1 MTQSDLNRGYG
12 PAALVTGASNGIG
25 RAFAHALAAQGF
37 DLVLVARSA
46 EVLTALATDLTG
58 RYGVA
63 VTVLPCDLGQP
74 GAVADI
80 LTLTAGHQ
88 IGLLV
93 AAAGFGS
100 AGAFLSRP
108 IGDEVNM
115 VDVNCR
121 SVVELTHGIAQRL
134 VAQKRGGMV
143 LFGSLLGFQGAP
155 YSATYAATKNFIQAF
170 AEGLAVELGPQG
182 VNVLAVAPGPV
193 DTGFGTRAQMR
204 LSQTETPDTVAQ
216 VALATLGR
224 RTTIRPGALAKF
236 LGLSLALL
244 PRWARV
250 RVLGRLMQDMAKP

>member
-1 MTQSDLNRGYG
+1 MTRSDLNRSYG
-12 PAALVTGASNGIG
+12 PVALVTGASNGIG
-25 RAFAHALAAQGF
+25 RAFAEALAAQGF

-46 EVLTALATDLTG
+46 QILTSLAADLTA
-58 RYGVA
+58 RHGVA
-63 VTVLPCDLGQP
+63 VTVLPCDLGQL
-74 GAVADI
+74 GTVADI
-80 LTLTAGHQ
+80 LTQTADHQ

-108 IGDEVNM
+108 VGDAVNM

-121 SVVELTHGIAQRL
+121 SVVELTYGIGQRL
-134 VAQKRGGMV
+134 VAQKRGGIV

-155 YSATYAATKNFIQAF
+155 YSATYAATKNFVQAF
-170 AEGLAVELGPQG
+170 AEGLAVEVASQG

-193 DTGFGTRAQMR
+193 DTGFGARARMR

-216 VALATLGR
+216 AALASLGH
-224 RTTIRPGALAKF
+224 RTTIRPGALAKV

-244 PRWARV
+244 PRRARV
-250 RVLGRLMQDMAKP
+250 AVLGRLMRGMAIP